1 MRGYQKGLESVAHL
15 LNALEKSGKL
25 AAGESLL
32 VGRLLKDL
40 KRAID
45 TKNEKLLRKTI
56 NKICEIFVGKLED

>member
-1 MRGYQKGLESVAHL
+1 MRGYKKGLESVSHL
-15 LNALEKSGKL
+15 LNAFEKSGKL

-56 NKICEIFVGKLED
+56 NKICGIFVRKMED

>member
-15 LNALEKSGKL
+15 LNVLEKSGKL

-56 NKICEIFVGKLED
+56 NKICGVFVGKMED